1 MFNKLPMNLQF
12 FAEGSPAPETGAPAG
27 AETTDTE
34 QQEQPQEGSQ
44 RTFTQEEVDKMVQKR
59 MARYDRDHQKEVD
72 DARSEATRLAKMN
85 KDQQKD
91 YKLQQAEQAR
101 EEALSKLARYEM
113 RDTARQQLIDGGYK
127 NPTDEDID
135 LIVTEKAET
144 TKANGEAFLK
154 AVERIRQ
161 SVRDE
166 LLKGDTPQLSGTKI
180 KVPTLDE
187 FKKMSYAE
195 RVDLKTKNP
204 QVYDKLVQESY
215 QEVIKYGK

>member
-1 MFNKLPMNLQF
+1 MEDKLPMNLQF
-12 FAEGSPAPETGAPAG
+12 FAEGGEPATGSESGPTDTEVVGNDPAPEEG
-27 AETTDTE
+27 TE
-34 QQEQPQEGSQ
+34 K
-44 RTFTQEEVDKMVQKR
+44 TFTQAEVDEMIQKATADKER
-59 MARYDRDHQKEVD
+59 EITDAKKEATKYAKLNKEQQKEYD
-72 DARSEATRLAKMN
+72 LNKANQRATEA
-85 KDQQKD
+85 
-91 YKLQQAEQAR
+91 
-101 EEALSKLARYEM
+101 EAKLARYEM

-166 LLKGDTPQLSGTKI
+166 LLKGDTPQINGTKI

-215 QEVIKYGK
+215 

>member
-1 MFNKLPMNLQF
+1 MEDKLPMNLQF
-12 FAEGSPAPETGAPAG
+12 FAEGGEPATGSESGP
-27 AETTDTE
+27 TDTE
-34 QQEQPQEGSQ
+34 AGSDPKPEEGAEK
-44 RTFTQEEVDKMVQKR
+44 TFTQAEVDEMLQK
-59 MARYDRDHQKEVD
+59 AAADKDKEITDAKKEAAKYAKLNKEQQKEYD
-72 DARSEATRLAKMN
+72 LDKAKQRATEA
-85 KDQQKD
+85 
-91 YKLQQAEQAR
+91 
-101 EEALSKLARYEM
+101 EAKLARYEM

-135 LIVTEKAET
+135 LIVTEEAET
-144 TKANGEAFLK
+144 TKANGETFLK
-154 AVERIRQ
+154 VVERIRQ

-166 LLKGDTPQLSGTKI
+166 LLKGDTPQINGTKI

-215 QEVIKYGK
+215 

>member
-1 MFNKLPMNLQF
+1 MSNKLPMNLQF

-166 LLKGDTPQLSGTKI
+166 LLQGNTPQINGTKI

-215 QEVIKYGK
+215 

>member
-12 FAEGSPAPETGAPAG
+12 FAEGSPAPEAGAPAG

-91 YKLQQAEQAR
+91 YQLQQAEQAR

-166 LLKGDTPQLSGTKI
+166 LLQGNTPQLSGTQI
-180 KVPTLDE
+180 KVPKTSDVN
-187 FKKMSYAE
+187 KMSYQELAA
-195 RVDLKTKNP
+195 LKQNNP
-204 QVYDKLVQESY
+204 QAYSQIIKQEL
-215 QEVIKYGK
+215 

>member
-12 FAEGSPAPETGAPAG
+12 FAEGSPAPEAGAPAG

-161 SVRDE
+161 SVCDE
-166 LLKGDTPQLSGTKI
+166 LLQGNTPQLSGTQI
-180 KVPTLDE
+180 KVPKTSDVN
-187 FKKMSYAE
+187 KMSYQELAA
-195 RVDLKTKNP
+195 LKQNNP
-204 QVYDKLVQESY
+204 QAYSQIIKQEL
-215 QEVIKYGK
+215 

>member
-1 MFNKLPMNLQF
+1 MEDKLPMNLQF
-12 FAEGSPAPETGAPAG
+12 FAEGGEPATGSESGPTDTEVTGNDPAPEEG
-27 AETTDTE
+27 TE
-34 QQEQPQEGSQ
+34 K
-44 RTFTQEEVDKMVQKR
+44 TFTQAEVDEMIQK
-59 MARYDRDHQKEVD
+59 ATADKEQEIT
-72 DARSEATRLAKMN
+72 DAKKEATKYAKLN
-85 KDQQKD
+85 KEQQKD
-91 YKLQQAEQAR
+91 YDLDKAKQRATEAEA
-101 EEALSKLARYEM
+101 KLARYEM

-144 TKANGEAFLK
+144 TKANGETFLK
-154 AVERIRQ
+154 VVERIRQ

-166 LLKGDTPQLSGTKI
+166 LLKGDTPQINGTKI

-215 QEVIKYGK
+215 